1 MKRLILRSVIGLG
14 CLLPLMGCVVPVE
27 PARPV
32 SFVPSPVVVE
42 PALVV
47 APPVVVGRRFYRRG
61 YYGRPVYVGRRGY
74 VRRGYA
80 RRGYYYR

>member
-27 PARPV
+27 SARPV
-32 SFVPSPVVVE
+32 AYLP
-42 PALVV
+42 
-47 APPVVVGRRFYRRG
+47 PPVVVGRRFYRRG
-61 YYGRPVYVGRRGY
+61 YYGRPVYVARRGY

>member
-1 MKRLILRSVIGLG
+1 MKRLILKGIVGLG

-32 SFVPSPVVVE
+32 AFAPPF
-42 PALVV
+42 V
-47 APPVVVGRRFYRRG
+47 APEPLVVVGRPGYYRRG
-61 YYGRPVYVGRRGY
+61 YYRRPVYVGRRGH